1 MYSRIMTFEDI
12 KTQESEKYSFL
23 SQQGVLWWG
32 RGCSGSVWGG
42 GGGGGWRETDRQT
55 EKMGESE

>member
-1 MYSRIMTFEDI
+1 MTFQDI

-32 RGCSGSVWGG
+32 RGCSGWVWGG
-42 GGGGGWRETDRQT
+42 GGGGGVEGDRQT
-55 EKMGESE
+55 NRENGGE